1 MNTAVAATDEHR
13 IPRTHLALIAIF
25 WIAFVLSAVRPHDYF
40 TWFLEVFPALVG
52 FAALAATYRKFEF
65 TTLVYAFICLHCIV
79 LFVGGHWTYALVP
92 LGEWMKPLLHTVR
105 NDYDR
110 IGHFMQGFVPALI
123 ARELITRLGVLRR
136 RKWQFF
142 LVTCI
147 CLAISAA
154 YELFEYAVAV
164 ASGSASDAFLGS
176 QGDPWDTQNDMLTA
190 LIASIVAQL
199 VFGGIQ
205 DRAMRKLGQ
214 SDRSN
219 A

>member
-1 MNTAVAATDEHR
+1 MNSAAATEHKR
-13 IPRTHLALIAIF
+13 SLPRTHLTLIAIF
-25 WIAFVLSAVRPHDYF
+25 WIAFVLSAIRPHDYF
-40 TWFLEVFPALVG
+40 TWVLEVFPAVIG
-52 FAALAATYRKFEF
+52 FAALVATYRKFEF
-65 TTLVYAFICLHCIV
+65 TTLVYTFICLHCIV

-92 LGEWMKPLLHTVR
+92 LGDWMKPLLHTSR

-136 RKWQFF
+136 KKWQFF

-190 LIASIVAQL
+190 LMASILAQL
-199 VFGGIQ
+199 FFGRMQ
-205 DRAMRKLGQ
+205 DRAMERMP
-214 SDRSN
+214 SS
-219 A
+219 

>member
-1 MNTAVAATDEHR
+1 MGTATAVTHKSE
-13 IPRTHLALIAIF
+13 IPRSHLGLIVLF
-25 WIAFVLSAVRPHDYF
+25 WVAFVLSAIRPHDYF
-40 TWFLEVFPALVG
+40 TWFLEVFPAVIGFIALV
-52 FAALAATYRKFEF
+52 ATYRRFQF
-65 TTLVYAFICLHCIV
+65 TTIVYFFVCLHCIV

-92 LGEWMKPLLHTVR
+92 LGDWMKPLLHTAR

-123 ARELITRLGVLRR
+123 ARELITRFGVLRKK
-136 RKWQFF
+136 KWLFF

-154 YELFEYAVAV
+154 YELFEYGVAV
-164 ASGSASDAFLGS
+164 ASGSKSDAFLGS

-190 LIASIVAQL
+190 LVGSILAQL
-199 VFGGIQ
+199 VFGRMQ
-205 DRAMRKLGQ
+205 DRAMEKLPQ
-214 SDRSN
+214 NS

>member
-1 MNTAVAATDEHR
+1 MATAAIAQKPEVR
-13 IPRTHLALIAIF
+13 RSHLVLIAIF
-25 WIAFVLSAVRPHDYF
+25 WIAFVLSAIRPHDYF
-40 TWFLEVFPALVG
+40 TWVLEVFPAVIA
-52 FAALAATYRKFEF
+52 FAALVATYRKFQF
-65 TTLVYAFICLHCIV
+65 TTLVYAFICLHAIV

-92 LGEWMKPLLHTVR
+92 LGDWMKDLLHTPR

-110 IGHFMQGFVPALI
+110 IGHFMQGFVPALV

-136 RKWQFF
+136 KRWQFF

-190 LIASIVAQL
+190 LIASILAQL
-199 VFGGIQ
+199 IFGPFQ
-205 DRAMRKLGQ
+205 DRAMRDLP
-214 SDRSN
+214 
-219 A
+219 AETA

>member
-1 MNTAVAATDEHR
+1 MKSAVATGHEAG
-13 IPRTHLALIAIF
+13 IPRAHLALIAIF

-52 FAALAATYRKFEF
+52 FAALAATYRRFEF

-92 LGEWMKPLLHTVR
+92 LGEWMKPLLHTAR

-123 ARELITRLGVLRR
+123 ARELMTRLGVLRR

-190 LIASIVAQL
+190 LIGSIIAQA
-199 VFGGIQ
+199 VFGRIH
-205 DRAMRKLGQ
+205 DRAMQERAALEG
-214 SDRSN
+214 SN

>member
-1 MNTAVAATDEHR
+1 MASAVGVVQKPNVSRSH
-13 IPRTHLALIAIF
+13 IVLAAIF
-25 WIAFVLSAVRPHDYF
+25 WICFVLSAIRPHDYF
-40 TWFLEVFPALVG
+40 TWFLEVFPGVLA
-52 FAALAATYRKFEF
+52 FAALVATYGKFQF

-92 LGEWMKPLLHTVR
+92 LGDWMKSLLHTSR

-110 IGHFMQGFVPALI
+110 IGHFMQGFVPALVI
-123 ARELITRLGVLRR
+123 RELMTRLGVLQ
-136 RKWQFF
+136 RKRWQFF
-142 LVTCI
+142 LVTCV

-190 LIASIVAQL
+190 LIASILAQ
-199 VFGGIQ
+199 VIFGRLQ
-205 DRAMRKLGQ
+205 DRAMKRLPSQ
-214 SDRSN
+214 T